1 MNNIPAVAHAMQ
13 HVLTDV
19 AEQAAT
25 ESRLVRRRSKLTGP
39 RFVQT
44 LVFGWLADPDA
55 SLSALTRMAATL
67 GVFVSPQALFQRFT
81 PQAAECLRQVLHA
94 AASRMIAANPVAI
107 PVLRRFSA
115 VLIQDSTVI
124 TLPPEL
130 QEQWPGC
137 GGSHGSGKS
146 ALKLQVQLDQLTG
159 RLLGPFLTAGRTPDC
174 KSPVQHAPVP
184 KGSLRIADLGYYQID
199 AFRAIDAQGAYFLS
213 HYKVNT
219 KLYRSPDGDATL
231 NLQRALPAAG
241 DAGIDRPVWLGQRH
255 RLPVR
260 LLAFPAPPEVEA
272 QRRAQ
277 RREQGRKKQKRPS
290 KTQLFLSHWTIYI
303 TNAPTT
309 LISLDDA
316 ATLARVRWQI
326 ELLFKLWKQHGGID
340 RWRSEQ
346 PWRILCEV
354 YAKLVAMLILH
365 WTLLTAVWRYPDR
378 SLVKATGVVRSYVVT
393 LASAL
398 AGGLAVTAT
407 RVIKKIVS
415 DLNQGCR
422 IQRRSQK
429 PSTWQRLSDRPD
441 AA

>member
-1 MNNIPAVAHAMQ
+1 
-13 HVLTDV
+13 
-19 AEQAAT
+19 
-25 ESRLVRRRSKLTGP
+25 
-39 RFVQT
+39 
-44 LVFGWLADPDA
+44 
-55 SLSALTRMAATL
+55 MAAVL
-67 GVFVSPQALFQRFT
+67 G
-81 PQAAECLRQVLHA
+81 E
-94 AASRMIAANPVAI
+94 I
-107 PVLRRFSA
+107 
-115 VLIQDSTVI
+115 
-124 TLPPEL
+124 
-130 QEQWPGC
+130 G
-137 GGSHGSGKS
+137 
-146 ALKLQVQLDQLTG
+146 KLQVQLDLLTG

-184 KGSLRIADLGYYQID
+184 KGSLRIADLGYYQLD

-219 KLYRSPDGDATL
+219 KLYRSPGGDATL

-260 LLAFPAPPEVEA
+260 LLAFPGPP
-272 QRRAQ
+272 
-277 RREQGRKKQKRPS
+277 KWRPKGGGNGGSRDARS
-290 KTQLFLSHWTIYI
+290 KSGPARLSCSWTIYI

-378 SLVKATGVVRSYVVT
+378 SLVKATGVVRSYVAT

-398 AGGLAVTAT
+398 AGRLAVTAT
-407 RVIKKIVS
+407 AVIKKIVS

-422 IQRRSQK
+422 IQRRGQQ
-429 PSTWQRLSDRPD
+429 PSTWQRLSGPH